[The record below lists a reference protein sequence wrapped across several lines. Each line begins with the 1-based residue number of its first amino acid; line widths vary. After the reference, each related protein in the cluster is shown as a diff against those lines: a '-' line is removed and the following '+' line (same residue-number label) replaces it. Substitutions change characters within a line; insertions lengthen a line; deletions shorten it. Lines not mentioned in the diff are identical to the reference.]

1 VIDAVVAFLVAAVA
15 VVVCFVSV
23 VAVFVFAAVVVIVI
37 AIVIDAAVVVVV
49 VAVVDEVRT
58 SHSFN
63 LYLWELPYQHSF
75 GWNSSQPFLPQ
86 FPVLCPLL
94 QNFLRL

>member
-23 VAVFVFAAVVVIVI
+23 VAVFVFDAVVVIVI
-37 AIVIDAAVVVVV
+37 AIVIDAVVVV

-94 QNFLRL
+94 QNFLRP

>member
-1 VIDAVVAFLVAAVA
+1 VAAV
-15 VVVCFVSV
+15 FVALTV
-23 VAVFVFAAVVVIVI
+23 VAVFVFAAAVVIVI
-37 AIVIDAAVVVVV
+37 AIVIDAAIVVV